1 MVYCFSS
8 SLEIADSTL
17 TRTKVV
23 VSLLN
28 DADLIITVM
37 SCSNQMK
44 KSGLDL
50 LIMDLWF
57 CSLFVFSVRSMLRL
71 INAGYFLYVKMQVF
85 GFAYL
90 GPFGHFL
97 HILLDKLFQGK
108 KDKKTVAKKVPLG
121 ILLLVVLNHCLP
133 SSLSE
138 I

>member
-71 INAGYFLYVKMQVF
+71 INAGYFLYVINA
-85 GFAYL
+85 GFWIRISWPIWA
-90 GPFGHFL
+90 F
-97 HILLDKLFQGK
+97 
-108 KDKKTVAKKVPLG
+108 
-121 ILLLVVLNHCLP
+121 
-133 SSLSE
+133 SSY
-138 I
+138 IAG